1 MSTFGDRDA
10 GESAGVGDGGADLAF
25 DVRIGVDIGGTF
37 TDLVLVTSGVAG
49 AVGEG
54 ARATGDVAGAAAPAP
69 ATRTMIAAKVASTPT
84 APEQAVLTGIAGVLA
99 EAGLPAAAVT
109 AVVHGTTVGS
119 NALLQRSGAPAG
131 LITTR
136 GFRDVLE
143 IGRVRTPSMFDLSW
157 EKPEPLVPRRLR
169 REVAER
175 TTADGSVLVAIDPAE
190 VAAVGRAL
198 AAEGVAAIAVTFLNS
213 YRNPESEIAAAAA
226 LRAALPGVA
235 ITASVEVLP
244 EIREYE
250 RTSTTVVNAVVLP
263 VLGHYLARLEE
274 GLAAMGIAAP
284 LHIVNSNGG
293 LSSAAV
299 AREKPVFFVS
309 SGRSAGAVGAAR
321 LGTAAGEENLVAF
334 DMGGTTASAVLVH
347 EGELGRTHE
356 YEFRAGISTP
366 SRFIKAGGYLMRV
379 PTVDVAEVGSGAGS
393 IAMIDAGGLIVVGP
407 RSAGAVPGPAC
418 YGTGGADATVTD
430 ANVALGL
437 LPPTLAG
444 GALALDV
451 AAARATIERAVA
463 APLGLTVEAAALGI
477 RAVANANMA
486 RAIRAVTV
494 ERGVDPR
501 AFALFAFG
509 GSGPAHACDLA
520 RSLGITR
527 VLFPPAPGVF
537 TAAGMLAGT
546 VEHHALAAC
555 PAPLDALDAGTVRA
569 LAERLSEEGIAAM
582 AREGFST
589 GRIRLAFTLDL
600 RFRDQD
606 FEIGVPLPDGY
617 TDADRPALREAFL
630 ARYHALYGY
639 VSRDGVEAVAIRL
652 VAHGLDAG
660 AAAAFDA
667 DAANDGAPGNTPPS
681 PERRRR
687 AVFDRS
693 AGFVDTPVVDR
704 TGFKGPRAGPLIVE
718 SADTTIVVPPGWTLA
733 AGAAGTLAATVAGSA
748 A

>member
-1 MSTFGDRDA
+1 
-10 GESAGVGDGGADLAF
+10 L

-37 TDLVLVTSGVAG
+37 TDLVLVAVEAANAG
-49 AVGEG
+49 A
-54 ARATGDVAGAAAPAP
+54 DLAPASAARP
-69 ATRTMIAAKVASTPT
+69 RTVVAAKLASTPA
-84 APEQAVLTGIAGVLA
+84 APEEAVLTGIRGVLA
-99 EAGLPAAAVT
+99 KAGLSPSAVT

-143 IGRVRTPSMFDLSW
+143 IGRVRTPSMFDLAW

-169 REVAER
+169 REVNER
-175 TTADGSVLVAIDPAE
+175 IAADGTVLVPVDPAE
-190 VAAVGRAL
+190 VAAVGWAL

-213 YRNPESEIAAAAA
+213 YRNPDNEVAAAAA

-263 VLGHYLARLEE
+263 VLGRYLARLEE
-274 GLAAMGIAAP
+274 GLAAMGITAP
-284 LHIVNSNGG
+284 LAIVNSNGG

-321 LGTAAGEENLVAF
+321 LGAAAGERNLVAF

-393 IAMIDAGGLIVVGP
+393 IAVIDAGGLIVVGP

-418 YGTGGADATVTD
+418 YGTGGAHATVTD

-437 LPPTLAG
+437 LPPSLAG
-444 GALALDV
+444 GELALDV
-451 AAARATIERAVA
+451 AAARAAIERDIA
-463 APLGLTVEAAALGI
+463 APLGLSVEAAACGV

-555 PAPLDALDAGTVRA
+555 PAPLDDLDAVVVGA
-569 LAERLSEEGIAAM
+569 IAARLSTDGLAAM
-582 AREGFST
+582 AREGFSPE
-589 GRIRLAFTLDL
+589 RVRLVLTLDL
-600 RFRDQD
+600 RFRGQD
-606 FEIGVPLPDGY
+606 FEIAVPLPD
-617 TDADRPALREAFL
+617 DAAAFDRAALREAFL
-630 ARYHALYGY
+630 DRYRALYGY
-639 VSRDGVEAVAIRL
+639 VSRDAVEAAAIRL

-667 DAANDGAPGNTPPS
+667 DDGTTGDTAPAAPG
-681 PERRRR
+681 RRRP
-687 AVFDRS
+687 AVFDRA

-704 TGFKGPRAGPLIVE
+704 AGVTGPLAGPVIVE

-733 AGAAGTLAATVAGSA
+733 PAAAGTLAATFAERA